1 MPRHDEEGHGKLR
14 TAFLKNRSD
23 SAGQPRPDLWR
34 QGLLDY
40 NELDVDASILWKSI
54 GPAPLYI
61 DSQVKWTN
69 PDGSTTPDSVYQGE
83 GPDSGEVTDITIDP
97 SGTADTNL
105 YIATNDG
112 GIWKTTD
119 GGSNWIP
126 TMDSMP
132 SLSMGAVAVDP
143 ANPKIVYGGSGN
155 PNDGAIW
162 KTTDGGSNWIPTM
175 DSMPSLSMGAVA
187 VDPANPKIVYAGSG
201 NPYDG
206 GRAFNK
212 GVGVFRSTDGGQ

>member
-83 GPDSGEVTDITIDP
+83 GPDSGEVTDIAIDP

-126 TMDSMP
+126 PRTM
-132 SLSMGAVAVDP
+132 
-143 ANPKIVYGGSGN
+143 
-155 PNDGAIW
+155 
-162 KTTDGGSNWIPTM
+162 
-175 DSMPSLSMGAVA
+175 
-187 VDPANPKIVYAGSG
+187 AGSG
-201 NPYDG
+201 KPLMAARTG
-206 GRAFNK
+206 FLPWIRCLR
-212 GVGVFRSTDGGQ
+212 FRWALWRERV

>member
-23 SAGQPRPDLWR
+23 SAGQPRPALWR
-34 QGLLDY
+34 QGLL
-40 NELDVDASILWKSI
+40 
-54 GPAPLYI
+54 

-143 ANPKIVYGGSGN
+143 ANPKIVY
-155 PNDGAIW
+155 
-162 KTTDGGSNWIPTM
+162 
-175 DSMPSLSMGAVA
+175 
-187 VDPANPKIVYAGSG
+187 AGSG

-206 GRAFNK
+206 GHRK
-212 GVGVFRSTDGGQ
+212 